1 MTLVSRHRMESKQ
14 VEFPKI

>member
-1 MTLVSRHRMESKQ
+1 MESKQ